1 MCSHESYGYSIT
13 CDSQRRQIPQKGG
26 DRLIQ
31 MRMPRRMYLKE
42 KNMIELPDF
51 SKKKG
56 ESMKS
61 FKNWMK
67 KGIALGAAFAMTVTV
82 LPLSDVVNAA
92 EPDKAA
98 AKADDGLR
106 LWYDFESLKSGTI
119 LNDMSGNG
127 YAGRV
132 TPEGSGVTTA
142 DANIY
147 GTDYTAYSFQG
158 GQPSQ
163 TNSYIMLPSGVFNDM
178 DAITV
183 SCWVNMSAYTG
194 YQRIWDFGFK
204 SGDSDFNTTS
214 YMYLI
219 ADGYNSGHTGY
230 TAAITNSGWGNEMGP
245 EKGEALAT
253 NEWIFTTVTLD
264 ENGVMALYEDG
275 ALIGETE
282 TGLNV
287 SLLEGADNAMIGYG
301 QFKNDIFSGMVADF
315 KIYDYAMTAEEVA
328 DQFAIPDE
336 DKVARDMEWLDLGD
350 VSAVTDNLTL
360 PTKGAAGSDISW
372 ESSDASVIATDGTV
386 TRPDAGEGNATVT
399 LTATV
404 SAGDESDTKTFEV
417 TVLQKLTA
425 EEIVNSDA
433 DALVFTGLAAVS
445 DNLTLPTS
453 GANGS
458 TITWSSSNPDIIA
471 ADGTVT
477 RPVGDPVDVVLT
489 ATVSY
494 DDASVDKQFTAT
506 VVPVYEKTD
515 IVKVAAVEVETQTGT
530 LPSLPGQVQVTYED
544 DTTGYEKVTWP
555 TNLTVD
561 QFSTA
566 GTTVEVTGQ
575 IVDYDVEVTAVV
587 TVTDVISEAP
597 AAVSTEFDLS
607 DITLD
612 GTDTIFGQNMARDLE
627 YLKIMD
633 ADRMLY
639 NFRSA
644 FGVDTE
650 GAQPLTGWEE
660 PTGLLRGHSTGH
672 FLSALAQAY
681 ASTGETAYKDKMD
694 YMVAELAELQAMSK
708 GDPAEFKTQCTPSNA
723 AQSMWSKDP
732 STWGEGFL
740 SAYSPD
746 QFALLEQY
754 TPYATIWAPY
764 YTLHKITAGMIDCY
778 LYGGN
783 EQALEVAEGIGSWV
797 YRRLS
802 GCTTEDQRSQMWSM
816 YIAGEY
822 GGMNESLARLYEI
835 TGQEQYLEA
844 AQMFDNTTFFDNL
857 SVNVDDVQG
866 RHANQHIPQIVGA
879 IHEYAATGDT
889 YYYNVAKN
897 FWEIVTDRYAYS
909 IGGVGTGERFTDPYQ
924 QGNNILGNEGR
935 GENCE
940 TCAAYNMLKLTK
952 DLYNYDPDNAEYMDY
967 YERTLINQIAASQSH
982 DTTDWMHN
990 GCTYMLP
997 IDPGQRRD
1005 FDYDYG
1011 GFTCCNGTG
1020 MENHVKYQAAAYAKT
1035 DDTLYVNLYMP
1046 TTVTW
1051 DEMGVSVK
1059 QETNFPSEHSKLTVN
1074 GSGDFTMKL
1083 RVPYW
1088 ATAGFE
1094 VKVNGET
1101 ICTNPEVSTYVEID
1115 RAWSDG
1121 DVVEI
1126 TMPYTLH
1133 LDKTPDKVDGSTV
1146 ASLMYGPLVMVAK
1159 DDRETYVPMNWYTV
1173 VLSENLEDS
1182 VEVVTGPDAEDGSVP
1197 HLVTNGLH
1205 FYPMYDAY
1213 NYRYH
1218 AYVKVEETQSVVNKD
1233 QLQSLVDS
1241 AADALQENYGEDE
1254 WAALQQAIKD
1264 AQAVLDNA
1272 DATQVDVYNAY
1283 KALQAALADTI
1294 TPAADKS
1301 ELQTA
1306 VDNALA
1312 DSEKDKYTED
1322 SWNAYQEALAN
1333 AQAVLDD
1340 VNATQEDIDA
1350 ALAALQ
1356 AAQDALVPVSG
1367 TEDPNKKPGTDGQD
1381 NKPAAGGDDGKGSGT
1396 DGKGNGTDG
1405 KGNGSEGPAKAAQ
1418 TGDTTP
1424 ITAVAVL
1431 LVVSAALAGTVIYRK
1446 KRS

>member
-1 MCSHESYGYSIT
+1 MKRVKS
-13 CDSQRRQIPQKGG
+13 
-26 DRLIQ
+26 LI
-31 MRMPRRMYLKE
+31 R
-42 KNMIELPDF
+42 
-51 SKKKG
+51 
-56 ESMKS
+56 
-61 FKNWMK
+61 
-67 KGIALGAAFAMTVTV
+67 KGIAFGAAFAMTATA
-82 LPLSDVVNAA
+82 LPLSNVAMAA
-92 EPDKAA
+92 GE
-98 AKADDGLR
+98 DDGLV
-106 LWYDFESLKSGTI
+106 LWYDFSNIDGTI
-119 LNDMSGNG
+119 VNDSS
-127 YAGRV
+127 
-132 TPEGSGVTTA
+132 GSGRAGVVRPTGSQVTTS
-142 DANIY
+142 DVNIY

-158 GQPSQ
+158 GQPSA
-163 TNSYIMLPSGVFNDM
+163 TNTYVELPTGVFNGLEDM
-178 DAITV
+178 TV
-183 SCWVNMSAYTG
+183 SCWVNMSEATG

-204 SGDSDFNTTS
+204 GDGSNFNTTS

-219 ADGYNSGHTGY
+219 PDGWNAGHTGY
-230 TAAITNSGWGNEMGP
+230 TAAITNSGWGDEKGP
-245 EKGEALAT
+245 EKGEALET
-253 NEWIFTTVTLD
+253 DKWIFTTVTFD
-264 ENGVMALYEDG
+264 GSEKSMSLYEDG
-275 ALIGETE
+275 VLIGTE
-282 TGLNV
+282 KTDVDLSV
-287 SLLEGADNAMIGYG
+287 LEGADNALIGYG
-301 QFKNDIFSGMVADF
+301 QHKNDIFSGMIADF
-315 KIYDYAMTAEEVA
+315 KIYDYAMTAEQVA
-328 DQFAIPDE
+328 DEFNIPD
-336 DKVARDMEWLDLGD
+336 DQKVARDKEWLDLGD
-350 VSAVTDNLTL
+350 VSAVIDNLTL
-360 PTKGAAGSDISW
+360 PIKGAAGSDISW
-372 ESSDASVIATDGTV
+372 ESSSPDVIATDGTV
-386 TRPDAGEGNATVT
+386 TRPEAGSGDAKVT
-399 LTATV
+399 LTATIK
-404 SAGDESDTKTFEV
+404 AGDAQDTKSFEV
-417 TVLQKLTA
+417 TVKQQLTA
-425 EEIVNSDA
+425 EEIVKGDA
-433 DALVFTGLAAVS
+433 EDLMLSGLAAVNE
-445 DNLTLPTS
+445 NLNLPTS
-453 GANGS
+453 GTRGS
-458 TITWSSSNPDIIA
+458 TITWTSSNPDIIA
-471 ADGTVT
+471 TDGTVT
-477 RPVGDPVDVVLT
+477 RPVGDPAEVVLT

-494 DDASVDKQFTAT
+494 GDTFVEKEFTAT

-515 IVKVAAVEVETQTGT
+515 IVKVAAVEVETQTGM
-530 LPSLPGQVQVTYED
+530 LPSLPGYVDVTYEN
-544 DTTGYEKVTWP
+544 DTTGKEKVVWP
-555 TNLTVD
+555 TDLTVD

-566 GTTVEVTGQ
+566 GDTVEVTGQ
-575 IVDYDVEVTAVV
+575 IVDYDVTVTATV

-597 AAVSTEFDLS
+597 AAVSTEFNLS
-607 DITLD
+607 DISLD

-627 YLKIMD
+627 YLKVMD

-639 NFRSA
+639 NFRDA
-644 FGVDTE
+644 FGQDEANE
-650 GAQPLTGWEE
+650 GIEPLTGWEE

-681 ASTGETAYKDKMD
+681 ASTGESAYKEKMD
-694 YMVAELAELQAMSK
+694 YMVSELHKLQQMSK
-708 GDPAEFKTQCTPSNA
+708 GDPAEFETQCTPSDA
-723 AQSMWSKDP
+723 AQSKWSTNP
-732 STWGEGFL
+732 EEWGEGFL

-778 LYGGN
+778 QYGGN
-783 EQALEVAEGIGSWV
+783 EEALEVAKGIGTWI

-802 GCTTEDQRSQMWSM
+802 GCTDEAQREQMWAM

-835 TGQEQYLEA
+835 TGEEKFMEA
-844 AQMFDNTTFFDNL
+844 AKMFDHKSWFADLAANI
-857 SVNVDDVQG
+857 DVVQKK
-866 RHANQHIPQIVGA
+866 HANQHIPRIVGA
-879 IHEYAATGDT
+879 IHEYAATGDVS
-889 YYYNVAKN
+889 YYNTAYN
-897 FWEIVTDRYAYS
+897 FWNIVTQRYAYS
-909 IGGVGTGERFTDPYQ
+909 IGGVGTGEMFKDPYQ

-982 DTTDWMHN
+982 DTTEWMHN
-990 GCTYMLP
+990 GTTYMLP
-997 IDPGQRRD
+997 IDPGQRRGYD
-1005 FDYDYG
+1005 SDYG

-1094 VKVNGET
+1094 VKVNDET

-1159 DDRETYVPMNWYTV
+1159 DDRDTYVPMNWYTV

-1233 QLQSLVDS
+1233 ELQALVDS
-1241 AADALQENYGEDE
+1241 AADALQENYGEEE
-1254 WAALQQAIKD
+1254 WAALQQAIAD
-1264 AQAVLDNA
+1264 AQAVLDNGE
-1272 DATQVDVYNAY
+1272 ATQVDVYNAY
-1283 KALQAALADTI
+1283 KALEAALANTI
-1294 TPAADKS
+1294 APPVDKS
-1301 ELQTA
+1301 ELQSA

-1312 DSEKDKYTED
+1312 DTEKDKYTEE
-1322 SWNAYQEALAN
+1322 SWQAYQEALAN
-1333 AQAVLDD
+1333 AQEVLAD
-1340 VNATQEDIDA
+1340 VNATQEDVDA

-1356 AAQDALVPVSG
+1356 QAEEALKPVSG
-1367 TEDPNKKPGTDGQD
+1367 TDEPGTDEPGTDDPGTDKPGQD
-1381 NKPAAGGDDGKGSGT
+1381 NPSDVPGTGDNNGGSSTGSGSSSA
-1396 DGKGNGTDG
+1396 DQD
-1405 KGNGSEGPAKAAQ
+1405 KAVQ
-1418 TGDTTP
+1418 TGDMTP
-1424 ITAVAVL
+1424 IGTMVALLAVS
-1431 LVVSAALAGTVIYRK
+1431 VVMGGAVIYRR